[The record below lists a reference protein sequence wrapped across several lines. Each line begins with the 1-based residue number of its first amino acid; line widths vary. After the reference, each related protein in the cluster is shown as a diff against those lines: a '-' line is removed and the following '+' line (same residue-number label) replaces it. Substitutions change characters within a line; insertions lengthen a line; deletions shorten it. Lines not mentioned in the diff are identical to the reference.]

1 MAATARLYRRGKW
14 QQSEDGS
21 ETVVDVYEVWT
32 DSETDTITTV
42 VTASGIPAKGA
53 SHPERSSAIVVERS
67 ADHDDEVLRR
77 WLVEIRYSTA
87 ITTREDDV
95 YSSQRVKGGMRS
107 SAIEVPA
114 FYDSR
119 GYPLVNSAGDLYEG
133 LTRRIRTRTVN
144 VTYNAATFPD
154 WLFELSDTV
163 NAAAVT
169 IHGRTYPAR
178 TCALRDVELP
188 DEPERDKSGNLYW
201 PVTYTIEINPLGFFV
216 LLPNKG
222 PNELIYQTRASS
234 AAAWADATKATYDST
249 ASANRRII
257 KRPIQT
263 EEQMNTGGE
272 VWLNSVG
279 QAVKVP
285 TLSASQLGT
294 GYIAAG
300 STTLTLSAGSFDSA
314 NHVGALV
321 RIFGAGPKGRPLE
334 ARIKSVTSSSVAE
347 LEGAAF
353 STVTSG
359 SPKPIWLSGVIVNQF
374 FLEDTAD
381 WSSLPLPNNQP

>member
-77 WLVEIRYSTA
+77 WMVEIRYSTA

-114 FYDSR
+114 FYDAK

-133 LTRRIRTRTVN
+133 LTRRIRMRTVN

-178 TCALRDVELP
+178 TCALRDVKLP

-201 PVTYTIEINPLGFFV
+201 PVTYTIEINPLGFSV
-216 LLPNKG
+216 ILPNKG
-222 PNELIYQTRASS
+222 PNELVYQTRTGSTAP
-234 AAAWADATKATYDST
+234 WTDATKASYDST

-263 EEQMNTGGE
+263 EEQMSTGGE
-272 VWLNSVG
+272 IWLNADG
-279 QAVKVP
+279 QAMKVV
-285 TLSASQLGT
+285 TLSTSQLGT
-294 GYIAAG
+294 GTITAGDAALYLSTG
-300 STTLTLSAGSFDSA
+300 SLTAA
-314 NHVGALV
+314 THTGALV
-321 RIFGAGPKGRPLE
+321 RVEGAGPKGKPLE
-334 ARIKSVTSSSVAE
+334 ARINAVVS
-347 LEGAAF
+347 
-353 STVTSG
+353 STVATLSRNAGTTIIAARPVWVSG
-359 SPKPIWLSGVIVNQF
+359 AIVNQF
-374 FLEDTAD
+374 FLEDSAD

>member
-21 ETVVDVYEVWT
+21 ETVVDVWEVWT
-32 DSETDTITTV
+32 DAETDTITTV
-42 VTASGIPAKGA
+42 VTATGIPAKGA
-53 SHPERSSAIVVERS
+53 SHPERASAIVVERS

-77 WLVEIRYSTA
+77 WLVEVRYSTA
-87 ITTREDDV
+87 ITTREDAA
-95 YSSQRVKGGMRS
+95 YNSQRVKGGMRS

-114 FYDSR
+114 FYDAR

-169 IHGRTYPAR
+169 IHGRSYPPR

-188 DEPERDKSGNLYW
+188 DEPERDKDGALYW
-201 PVTYTIEINPLGFFV
+201 PVTYTIEINPLGFSV
-216 LLPNKG
+216 ILPNKG

-234 AAAWADATKATYDST
+234 TAAWADTTKATYDGKT
-249 ASANRRII
+249 PTTDRRII

-263 EEQMNTGGE
+263 EEQMATGGE
-272 VWLNSVG
+272 IWLNADG
-279 QAVKVP
+279 QAMKVV
-285 TLSASQLGT
+285 TLSTSQLGT
-294 GYIAAG
+294 GTMTAGDGALYLSTGSLTAA
-300 STTLTLSAGSFDSA
+300 THT
-314 NHVGALV
+314 GALV
-321 RIFGAGPKGRPLE
+321 RVEGAGPKGKPLE
-334 ARIKSVTSSSVAE
+334 ARINAVVS
-347 LEGAAF
+347 
-353 STVTSG
+353 STVATLSRNAGTTIVTARPVWVSG
-359 SPKPIWLSGVIVNQF
+359 AIVNQF
-374 FLEDTAD
+374 FLEDSAD

>member
-1 MAATARLYRRGKW
+1 MGATARLYRRGTW

-77 WLVEIRYSTA
+77 WMVEIRYSTA

-114 FYDSR
+114 FYDAR

-222 PNELIYQTRASS
+222 PNELIYQTRTGSTAP
-234 AAAWADATKATYDST
+234 WTDATKASYDST

-263 EEQMNTGGE
+263 EEQMSTGGE
-272 VWLNSVG
+272 IWLNADG
-279 QAVKVP
+279 QAMKVV
-285 TLSASQLGT
+285 TLSTSQLGT
-294 GYIAAG
+294 GTMTAGDGALYLSTGSLTAA
-300 STTLTLSAGSFDSA
+300 THT
-314 NHVGALV
+314 GALV
-321 RIFGAGPKGRPLE
+321 RIEGAGPKGKPLE
-334 ARIKSVTSSSVAE
+334 ARINAVVS
-347 LEGAAF
+347 
-353 STVTSG
+353 STVATLSRNAGTTILTARPVWVSG
-359 SPKPIWLSGVIVNQF
+359 AIVNQF
-374 FLEDTAD
+374 FLEDSAD

>member
-1 MAATARLYRRGKW
+1 MGATARLYRRGKW

-77 WLVEIRYSTA
+77 WMVEIRYSTA

-114 FYDSR
+114 FYDAR

-188 DEPERDKSGNLYW
+188 DEPERDKNGSLYW
-201 PVTYTIEINPLGFFV
+201 PVTYTIEINPLGFSV
-216 LLPNKG
+216 ILPNKG

-234 AAAWADATKATYDST
+234 TAAWADVTKATYDGKT
-249 ASANRRII
+249 PTTDRRII

-263 EEQMNTGGE
+263 EEQMHTGGE
-272 VWLNSVG
+272 IWLNADG
-279 QAVKVP
+279 QAMKVV
-285 TLSASQLGT
+285 TLSTSQLGT
-294 GYIAAG
+294 GTITAGDAALYLSTG
-300 STTLTLSAGSFDSA
+300 SLTAA
-314 NHVGALV
+314 THTGALV
-321 RIFGAGPKGRPLE
+321 RVEGAGPKGKPLE
-334 ARIKSVTSSSVAE
+334 ARINAVVS
-347 LEGAAF
+347 
-353 STVTSG
+353 STVATLSRNAGTTILTARPVWVSG
-359 SPKPIWLSGVIVNQF
+359 AIVNQF
-374 FLEDTAD
+374 FLEDSAD

>member
-21 ETVVDVYEVWT
+21 ETVVDVWEVWT

-77 WLVEIRYSTA
+77 WLVEVRYSTA
-87 ITTREDDV
+87 ITTREDAD
-95 YSSQRVKGGMRS
+95 YNLQRVKGGMRS

-114 FYDSR
+114 FYDAR
-119 GYPLVNSAGDLYEG
+119 GYPLVNSAGDVYEG
-133 LTRRIRTRTVN
+133 LTRKVRTRTVN
-144 VTYNAATFPD
+144 VTYNATTFPD
-154 WLFELSDTV
+154 WLFELSDTI

-169 IHGRTYPAR
+169 IHGRTYPAG

-188 DEPERDKSGNLYW
+188 DEPERDKSGNVYW
-201 PVTYTIEINPLGFFV
+201 PVSYTIEINPLGFFV

-234 AAAWADATKATYDST
+234 TAAWADTTKATYDGKT
-249 ASANRRII
+249 PTTDRRII

-263 EEQMNTGGE
+263 EEQMSTGGE
-272 VWLNSVG
+272 IWLDANG
-279 QAVKVP
+279 QAQKVV
-285 TLSASQLGT
+285 TLQASQFGTGTMTAGSASLSLAT
-294 GYIAAG
+294 GSLAAA
-300 STTLTLSAGSFDSA
+300 THT
-314 NHVGALV
+314 GALV
-321 RIFGAGPKGRPLE
+321 RVFGAGPKGKPLE
-334 ARIKSVTSSSVAE
+334 ARIDTVVN
-347 LEGAAF
+347 
-353 STVTSG
+353 STTATLSRNALTTVSTA
-359 SPKPIWLSGVIVNQF
+359 KPVWLSGVIVNQF
-374 FLEDTAD
+374 FLEDSAD

>member
-1 MAATARLYRRGKW
+1 MGATARLYRRGKW

-21 ETVVDVYEVWT
+21 ETVVDVWEVWT

-77 WLVEIRYSTA
+77 WLVEVRYSTA
-87 ITTREDDV
+87 ITTREDAD
-95 YSSQRVKGGMRS
+95 YNLQRVKGGMRS

-114 FYDSR
+114 FYDAR
-119 GYPLVNSAGDLYEG
+119 GYPLVNSAGDVYEG
-133 LTRRIRTRTVN
+133 LTRKVRTRTVN
-144 VTYNAATFPD
+144 VTYNATAFPD
-154 WLFELSDTV
+154 WLFELSDTI

-169 IHGRTYPAR
+169 IHGRTYPAG

-188 DEPERDKSGNLYW
+188 DEPERDKSGNVYW
-201 PVTYTIEINPLGFFV
+201 PVSYTIEINPLGFFV

-234 AAAWADATKATYDST
+234 TAAWADTTKATYDGKT
-249 ASANRRII
+249 PTTDRRII

-263 EEQMNTGGE
+263 EEQMSTGGE
-272 VWLNSVG
+272 IWLDANG
-279 QAVKVP
+279 QAQKVV
-285 TLSASQLGT
+285 TLQASQFGTGTMTAGSASLSLAT
-294 GYIAAG
+294 GSLAAA
-300 STTLTLSAGSFDSA
+300 THT
-314 NHVGALV
+314 GALV
-321 RIFGAGPKGRPLE
+321 RVFGAGPKGKPLE
-334 ARIKSVTSSSVAE
+334 ARIDTVVN
-347 LEGAAF
+347 
-353 STVTSG
+353 STTATLSRNALTTVSTA
-359 SPKPIWLSGVIVNQF
+359 KPVWLSGVIVNQF
-374 FLEDTAD
+374 FLEDSAD

>member
-77 WLVEIRYSTA
+77 WMVEIRYSTA

-114 FYDSR
+114 FYDAK

-201 PVTYTIEINPLGFFV
+201 PVTYTIEINPLGFSV
-216 LLPNKG
+216 ILPNKG
-222 PNELIYQTRASS
+222 PNELVYQTRTGSTAP
-234 AAAWADATKATYDST
+234 WTDATKASYDST

-263 EEQMNTGGE
+263 EEQMSTGGE
-272 VWLNSVG
+272 IWLNADG
-279 QAVKVP
+279 QAMKVV
-285 TLSASQLGT
+285 TLSTSQLGT
-294 GYIAAG
+294 GTITAGDAALYLSTG
-300 STTLTLSAGSFDSA
+300 SLTAA
-314 NHVGALV
+314 THTGALV
-321 RIFGAGPKGRPLE
+321 RVEGAGPKGKPLE
-334 ARIKSVTSSSVAE
+334 ARINAVVS
-347 LEGAAF
+347 
-353 STVTSG
+353 STVATLSRNAGTTIIAARPVWVSG
-359 SPKPIWLSGVIVNQF
+359 AIVNQF
-374 FLEDTAD
+374 FLEDSAD

>member
-1 MAATARLYRRGKW
+1 MGATARLYRRGKW

-77 WLVEIRYSTA
+77 WMVEIRYSTA

-114 FYDSR
+114 FYDAR

-188 DEPERDKSGNLYW
+188 DEPERDKNGSLYW
-201 PVTYTIEINPLGFFV
+201 PVTYTIEINPLGFSV
-216 LLPNKG
+216 ILPNKG

-234 AAAWADATKATYDST
+234 TAAWADVTKATYDGKT
-249 ASANRRII
+249 PTTDRRII

-263 EEQMNTGGE
+263 EEQMATGGE
-272 VWLNSVG
+272 IWLNADG
-279 QAVKVP
+279 QAMKVV
-285 TLSASQLGT
+285 TLSTSQLGT
-294 GYIAAG
+294 GTMTAGDGALYLSTGSLTAA
-300 STTLTLSAGSFDSA
+300 THT
-314 NHVGALV
+314 GALV
-321 RIFGAGPKGRPLE
+321 RVEGAGPKGKPLE
-334 ARIKSVTSSSVAE
+334 ARINAVVS
-347 LEGAAF
+347 
-353 STVTSG
+353 STVATLSRNAGTTILTARPVWVSG
-359 SPKPIWLSGVIVNQF
+359 AIVNQF
-374 FLEDTAD
+374 FLEDSAD

>member
-1 MAATARLYRRGKW
+1 MGATARLYRRGKW

-21 ETVVDVYEVWT
+21 ETVVDVWEVWT

-77 WLVEIRYSTA
+77 WLVEVRYSTA
-87 ITTREDDV
+87 ITTREDAD
-95 YSSQRVKGGMRS
+95 YNLQRVKGGMRS

-114 FYDSR
+114 FYDAR
-119 GYPLVNSAGDLYEG
+119 GYPLVNSAGDVYEG
-133 LTRRIRTRTVN
+133 LTRKVRTRTVN
-144 VTYNAATFPD
+144 VTYNATTFPD
-154 WLFELSDTV
+154 WLFELSDTI

-169 IHGRTYPAR
+169 IHGRTYPAG

-188 DEPERDKSGNLYW
+188 DEPERDKSGNVYW
-201 PVTYTIEINPLGFFV
+201 PVSYTIEINPLGFFV

-234 AAAWADATKATYDST
+234 TAAWADTTKATYDGKT
-249 ASANRRII
+249 PTTDRRII

-263 EEQMNTGGE
+263 EEQMSTGGE
-272 VWLNSVG
+272 IWLDANG
-279 QAVKVP
+279 QAQKVV
-285 TLSASQLGT
+285 TLQASQFGTGTMTAGSASLSLAT
-294 GYIAAG
+294 GSLAAA
-300 STTLTLSAGSFDSA
+300 THT
-314 NHVGALV
+314 GALV
-321 RIFGAGPKGRPLE
+321 RVFGAGPKGKPLE
-334 ARIKSVTSSSVAE
+334 ARIDTVVN
-347 LEGAAF
+347 
-353 STVTSG
+353 STTATLSRNALTTVSTA
-359 SPKPIWLSGVIVNQF
+359 KPVWLSGVIVNQF
-374 FLEDTAD
+374 FLEDSAD